1 MIFNLGGGNY
11 DISILKIE
19 NNKFQVLAN
28 NSISHLW
35 SEDFDN

>member
-1 MIFNLGGGNY
+1 MVFDLGGRTY
-11 DISILKIE
+11 DIYILKIE